1 MRYLYFVLFLSTLIS
16 CGGGSNSDASN
27 GNSDTPT
34 PEQPQTEQTID
45 DEIERLAA
53 LQSFNTTSVKP
64 QHDLKAQGA
73 VFQLGK
79 ALFFSTD
86 LSMQDDVACVS
97 CHHPELG
104 GGDALSLPIG
114 VDSLNKNMIG
124 PGRTHDG
131 ERSKDPLADGGPN
144 VPRNAQTTFNLHV
157 YTDHMFW
164 DGRIEQLADGIKTPD
179 SIAKQADPNVGV
191 DLVEAQARFP
201 IVSTNEMFGHGS
213 DAGKSN
219 TEKRQLL
226 INKLQQKQTWLTLF
240 SEAFASDNSDN
251 AENLVTVDNIAKAL
265 AHYQKSQVFIE
276 SPWFDYLA
284 GDKTA
289 ISESAKKGALL
300 FYKPL
305 GQGGYGCNACHSGAG
320 FTDNQFHNIAVPQIG
335 RGKNT
340 AAFDTGRALVTSLQQ
355 DKYSFR
361 TPSLLNIEVTAPYGH
376 SGAYLTLEQIVKHHV
391 GVEKALNE
399 FDYTLNDNPLFAHLP
414 VDSQRNK
421 DRSSRA
427 FEIWQT
433 SPDRD
438 LLATSV
444 FGQSNINDLV
454 AFLKTLTDPCTKSQA
469 CLQAWVETESLA
481 SESHDTAELALLSP
495 DFATF
500 SEQVNT
506 WQPPIH
512 SGDGAEQ
519 DIDETAAFTYASSL
533 TGLDY
538 SLSAAEFTDEMHTIA
553 GGVSVADIDQDG
565 WLDIFVSHGNQPGK
579 LFRNNQGVY
588 EEVTSTYLASLQG
601 IHFSSLFIDLNADT
615 WPDLI
620 VLNDDINM
628 GYLQVFI
635 NQAGN
640 GFVEDTSKKGL
651 QFSRFS
657 HSIAA
662 GDYDADG
669 DLDLYVTHWNTG
681 RIKPVSRENLWR
693 NDNGTFTDVSHLLP
707 PTRRSQLYGD
717 IDMQFTPAFYDYDQ
731 DGRLDILI
739 AADFGTSQVLKNT
752 GEAGFI
758 DVTPSSI
765 TDENGMG
772 SALGDY
778 DNDGDLDWFVS
789 SIWNPSVHKA
799 YDGGESGNRMY
810 RNDNGTWIDTT
821 ESTGVRFGY
830 WGWGACFADFNQDG
844 WDDLF
849 HTNGMTDGRIASESE
864 VSQFFDDPSRL
875 YINQQNSTFTEESV
889 EWGISHTGQ
898 GRGISCFDFDN
909 DGDQDILIAHN
920 GKAPQ
925 LYRNNNQGN
934 YLNIQ
939 LQQSGNNRQAI
950 GAKVT
955 VVTDVGSQTKWLT
968 LNSNYMSN
976 NPAVVYFG
984 LGQAQSIT
992 HVEVVWPD
1000 GSTTTQQQVA
1010 FNQAFVITKE

>member
-1 MRYLYFVLFLSTLIS
+1 MRYLYFVLFLPIVVA
-16 CGGGSNSDASN
+16 CGGGSNSDATN
-27 GNSDTPT
+27 VNTDTPT
-34 PEQPQTEQTID
+34 HEQPQTEQTID
-45 DEIERLAA
+45 DEIANLAA
-53 LQSFNTTSVKP
+53 LATFDANTVKP
-64 QHDLKAQGA
+64 QHNLAAQGA
-73 VFQLGK
+73 IFELGK

-97 CHHPELG
+97 CHHPQLG
-104 GGDALSLPIG
+104 GGDALSLPVG
-114 VDSLNKNMIG
+114 VDALDIKVIG

-131 ERSKDPLADGGPN
+131 ERVKDPLADGGPN

-157 YTDHMFW
+157 YTEHMFW
-164 DGRIEQLADGIKTPD
+164 DGRIERLTNGIKTPD
-179 SIAKQADPNVGV
+179 SVAKQTDPSVGD

-226 INKLQQKQTWLTLF
+226 VEKLKQKQAWLDLF
-240 SEAFASDNSDN
+240 TAAFADGSDEN
-251 AENLVTVDNIAKAL
+251 AADLLTVDNIAKAL
-265 AHYQKSQVFIE
+265 AHYQKSQVFINA
-276 SPWFDYLA
+276 PWFDYLA
-284 GDKTA
+284 GDTSA

-305 GQGGYGCNACHSGAG
+305 GQGGYGCNVCHSGAG

-376 SGAYLTLEQIVKHHV
+376 SGAYLTLAQMVKHHV
-391 GVEKALNE
+391 GVESALVE
-399 FDYTLNDNPLFAHLP
+399 FDYSLTDNPQFAHLP
-414 VDSQRNK
+414 VDAQRNQE
-421 DRSSRA
+421 RSSRA

-433 SPDRD
+433 SEDRD

-444 FGQSNINDLV
+444 FGQNNINDLV
-454 AFLKTLTDPCTKSQA
+454 AFLTTLTDPCTKDAA
-469 CLQAWVETESLA
+469 CLQPWVETGSNSAEALA
-481 SESHDTAELALLSP
+481 ILPAQ
-495 DFATF
+495 FATF
-500 SEQVNT
+500 DEQIST
-506 WQPPIH
+506 WQPATNN
-512 SGDGAEQ
+512 GGQ
-519 DIDETAAFTYASSL
+519 QGQVVDETTAFTHVSSL
-533 TGLDY
+533 TGFDY
-538 SLSAAEFTDEMHTIA
+538 NLAAAEFTDEMHTIA

-588 EEVTSTYLASLQG
+588 QEITSTQLSSLKG
-601 IHFSSLFIDLNADT
+601 IQFSSIFIDLNADT

-620 VLNDDINM
+620 VLNDDISM

-640 GFVEDTSKKGL
+640 GFVEDSSKKGL
-651 QFSRFS
+651 SFSRFS

-693 NDNGTFTDVSHLLP
+693 NDNGVFTDVSHLLP
-707 PTRRSQLYGD
+707 APRSSQLYGD

-731 DGRLDILI
+731 DGLLDILI

-752 GEAGFI
+752 GDAGFI
-758 DVTPSSI
+758 DATPASI

-789 SIWNPSVHKA
+789 SIWNPSEHKA
-799 YDGGESGNRMY
+799 YDGGESGNRLY
-810 RNDNGTWIDTT
+810 RNDNGTWVDTT
-821 ESTGVRFGY
+821 DKAGVRFGY

-844 WDDLF
+844 WEDIF

-864 VSQFFDDPSRL
+864 VSQFFTDPSLL
-875 YINQQNSTFTEESV
+875 YINQQNGTFTEESV

-934 YLNIQ
+934 YLTVQ
-939 LQQSGNNRQAI
+939 LKQSGTNRNAI

-976 NPAVVYFG
+976 NPTLVYFG
-984 LGQAQSIT
+984 LGQAQGIT
-992 HVEVVWPD
+992 RVEIVWPD
-1000 GSTTTQQQVA
+1000 GSTTSKQQVSL
-1010 FNQAFVITKE
+1010 NQVIVITKP